1 MKKVLNFLGNV
12 LIVAVLVVAIVM
24 TVAIITSTRGEKA
37 RIPNLFGYAL
47 LSVQSDSMESEKGM
61 FVGDIIIDKLLTED
75 EANDLHVG
83 DVITF
88 IRLGTDGNE
97 FLETHRIVEHVHDR
111 EIPAPENEIID
122 GIWTRGGDKY
132 YTTRGD
138 NTPDVDL
145 DAATQ
150 RIAYVYKGSIVGVWT
165 GIRIPKLGTIM
176 DFLQTSMGFMIC
188 IVIPVA
194 LFFIYQ
200 LYVFIITLTR
210 RQKEKALE
218 EVSSKEEELKQ
229 KAIAEFLAQQQAN
242 AGQTALPETKP
253 AEPEPDNGKKKRK
266 SKKVKE
272 ESQEEAETEAAEE
285 AEKEE
290 TPGDGPE
297 TIEADAS
304 TGDDEPAQ
312 TEEKKEEAGSEE
324 DASNGEDGSET
335 DEAEETEEKAESEED
350 ASNGEDKSEADEAE
364 ETEEEPEEKVEAEET
379 DASNGEDESAQT
391 EEAETEEETDTDADP
406 DEKTEQEA
414 KPDAETADPAH
425 TPEISEEEKER
436 IIREYLAK
444 QAQEPK
450 PEE

>member
-1 MKKVLNFLGNV
+1 MKKVLSFLGNV
-12 LIVAVLVVAIVM
+12 LIVAVLIVSVVM
-24 TVAIITSTRGEKA
+24 TVAIISSTKGEKA

-47 LSVQSDSMESEKGM
+47 LTVQTDSMESDKGM
-61 FVGDIIIDKLLTED
+61 FVGDLIVDKLLSED

-88 IRLGTDGNE
+88 VRMDTEGNE
-97 FLETHRIVEHVHDR
+97 FLETHRIVEHKADLEV
-111 EIPAPENEIID
+111 PAPEEEIID
-122 GIWTRGGDKY
+122 GIWTRSGDKY

-150 RIAYVYKGSIVGVWT
+150 RVEYVYKTSIVGMWT
-165 GIRIPKLGTIM
+165 GIRIPKLGSIM
-176 DFLQTSMGFMIC
+176 DFLQTSMGFMVC

-200 LYVFIITLTR
+200 LYVFIMTLTR

-242 AGQTALPETKP
+242 GDAPAQPDTKP
-253 AEPEPDNGKKKRK
+253 AEPEPESDGKKKRK

-272 ESQEEAETEAAEE
+272 EDQSEQAE
-285 AEKEE
+285 AEKTEE
-290 TPGDGPE
+290 TAE
-297 TIEADAS
+297 TDAADAS
-304 TGDDEPAQ
+304 IGEDGSADKE
-312 TEEKKEEAGSEE
+312 TEEKAESAQ
-324 DASNGEDGSET
+324 DASNGEDGSAQ
-335 DEAEETEEKAESEED
+335 DEAKETEEKPESEEKAESEKTD
-350 ASNGEDKSEADEAE
+350 ASNGEDKSGNKE
-364 ETEEEPEEKVEAEET
+364 
-379 DASNGEDESAQT
+379 N
-391 EEAETEEETDTDADP
+391 AETEEKADTDGESASEAEPDEKPETDEKAET
-406 DEKTEQEA
+406 DEKTETES
-414 KPDAETADPAH
+414 ADTDH

-444 QAQEPK
+444 QAQESN
-450 PEE
+450 PEA

>member
-47 LSVQSDSMESEKGM
+47 LSVQSDSMESDKGM

-75 EANDLHVG
+75 EANALHVG

-88 IRLGTDGNE
+88 IRMDTEGNE
-97 FLETHRIVEHVHDR
+97 FLETHRIVEHKADLEV
-111 EIPAPENEIID
+111 PAPEEEIID
-122 GIWTRGGDKY
+122 GIWTRNGDKY

-150 RIAYVYKGSIVGVWT
+150 RVEYVYKTSIVGVWT

-176 DFLQTSMGFMIC
+176 DFLQTSMGFMVC

-200 LYVFIITLTR
+200 LYVFIMTLTR

-229 KAIAEFLAQQQAN
+229 KAIAEFLAQQQTSGAE
-242 AGQTALPETKP
+242 ASSPDTKP
-253 AEPEPDNGKKKRK
+253 ADEEKPKDAQPEPEEKGKKKGK
-266 SKKVKE
+266 NKKANK
-272 ESQEEAETEAAEE
+272 EAAKSE
-285 AEKEE
+285 AK
-290 TPGDGPE
+290 
-297 TIEADAS
+297 A
-304 TGDDEPAQ
+304 
-312 TEEKKEEAGSEE
+312 EE
-324 DASNGEDGSET
+324 DKSE
-335 DEAEETEEKAESEED
+335 
-350 ASNGEDKSEADEAE
+350 GEDKSEETAEAE
-364 ETEEEPEEKVEAEET
+364 SKEEKKSEKDGSE
-379 DASNGEDESAQT
+379 GEDKSGSDAKKEDKTEKSES
-391 EEAETEEETDTDADP
+391 EDKAETEKADASKGEDKSEEKTETKEADSSDEKSDAAAETDADP
-406 DEKTEQEA
+406 D
-414 KPDAETADPAH
+414 H
-425 TPEISEEEKER
+425 TPEISEEEKNR
-436 IIREYLAK
+436 IIQEYLAK
-444 QAQEPK
+444 QAKENK
-450 PEE
+450 KD